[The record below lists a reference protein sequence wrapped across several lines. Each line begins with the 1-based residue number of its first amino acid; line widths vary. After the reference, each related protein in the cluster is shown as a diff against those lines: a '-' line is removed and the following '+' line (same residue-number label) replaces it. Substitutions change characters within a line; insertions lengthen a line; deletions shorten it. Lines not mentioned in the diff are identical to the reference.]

1 MAKFKNEVQRNDQ
14 HDINRVAEYLW
25 YAITICPSK
34 NSIKR
39 DIQYWADKHVYKK
52 ENISVNAYN
61 IIKINFPKYILE
73 NGDVKW
79 NSKFVNKSS
88 NRISL
93 HKEHIIP
100 NEFIYQK
107 LVDEFNNKD
116 LYNKKDE
123 GVKFI
128 KELLNIHF
136 CGLITNDECKI
147 LDSKFKSTM
156 PNGWKITD
164 DPKVRLTAVGIKMM

>member
-1 MAKFKNEVQRNDQ
+1 MKKFKNEVSRFDQ
-14 HDINRVAEYLW
+14 LDINVAAENLYIRIVN
-25 YAITICPSK
+25 YPSK
-34 NSIKR
+34 ISIKR
-39 DIQYWADKHVYKK
+39 DIQCWADKHVYKK
-52 ENISVNAYN
+52 ENISVKAYN
-61 IIKINFPKYILE
+61 IIKTNFPKYILE

-88 NRISL
+88 YNL
-93 HKEHIIP
+93 HLEHIIP
-100 NEFIYQK
+100 NSYIYQK

-123 GVKFI
+123 GINFI
-128 KELLNIHF
+128 KELLNIHI

-156 PNGWKITD
+156 PNGWKIID

>member
-1 MAKFKNEVQRNDQ
+1 MAKFKNEVSTFDQ
-14 HDINRVAEYLW
+14 LDINVAAENLYMRIVN
-25 YAITICPSK
+25 YPSK
-34 NSIKR
+34 ISIKR

-61 IIKINFPKYILE
+61 IIKTNFPKDILE

-88 NRISL
+88 YNL
-93 HKEHIIP
+93 HLEHIIP

-107 LVDEFNNKD
+107 LVDEFENKD

-123 GVKFI
+123 GINFI
-128 KELLNIHF
+128 KELLNIHV

-156 PNGWKITD
+156 PNGWNITN
-164 DPKVRLTAVGIKMM
+164 DPKVRLTIAGIKMM

>member
-1 MAKFKNEVQRNDQ
+1 MKKFKNEVSRFDQ
-14 HDINRVAEYLW
+14 LDINVAAENLYMRIVN
-25 YAITICPSK
+25 YPSRI
-34 NSIKR
+34 SIKR

-52 ENISVNAYN
+52 ENISVKAYN
-61 IIKINFPKYILE
+61 IIKTNFPEKILE

-79 NSKFVNKSS
+79 NFKFVNKSS
-88 NRISL
+88 NRIPL

>member
-1 MAKFKNEVQRNDQ
+1 MAKFKNEVSTFDQ
-14 HDINRVAEYLW
+14 LDINVAAENLYMRIVN
-25 YAITICPSK
+25 YPSK
-34 NSIKR
+34 ISIKR

-61 IIKINFPKYILE
+61 IIKTNFPKDILE

-88 NRISL
+88 YNL
-93 HKEHIIP
+93 HLEHIIP

-107 LVDEFNNKD
+107 LVDEFENKD

-123 GVKFI
+123 GINFI
-128 KELLNIHF
+128 KELLNIHV

-156 PNGWKITD
+156 PNGWNITN
-164 DPKVRLTAVGIKMM
+164 DPKVRLTIAGIKIM

>member
-1 MAKFKNEVQRNDQ
+1 MKKFKNEVSRFDQ
-14 HDINRVAEYLW
+14 LDINVAAENLYMRIVN
-25 YAITICPSK
+25 YPSRI
-34 NSIKR
+34 SIKR

-52 ENISVNAYN
+52 ENISVKAYN
-61 IIKINFPKYILE
+61 IIKTNFPEKILE

-79 NSKFVNKSS
+79 NFKFVNKSS
-88 NRISL
+88 NRIPL

-156 PNGWKITD
+156 PNGWNITD
-164 DPKVRLTAVGIKMM
+164 DPKVRLTIAGIKMM

>member
-1 MAKFKNEVQRNDQ
+1 MKKFKNEVSRFDQ
-14 HDINRVAEYLW
+14 LDINVAAENLYMRIVN
-25 YAITICPSK
+25 YPSRI
-34 NSIKR
+34 SIKR

-52 ENISVNAYN
+52 ENISVKAYN
-61 IIKINFPKYILE
+61 IIKTNFPEKILE
-73 NGDVKW
+73 NGDVEW
-79 NSKFVNKSS
+79 NYKFVNKNSY
-88 NRISL
+88 NL
-93 HKEHIIP
+93 HLEHIIP
-100 NEFIYQK
+100 NSYIYQM

>member
-1 MAKFKNEVQRNDQ
+1 MKKFKNEVSRFDQ
-14 HDINRVAEYLW
+14 LDINVAAENLYMRIVN
-25 YAITICPSK
+25 YPSRI
-34 NSIKR
+34 SIKR

-61 IIKINFPKYILE
+61 IIKTNFPEKILE

-79 NSKFVNKSS
+79 NFKFVNKNSY
-88 NRISL
+88 NL
-93 HKEHIIP
+93 HLEHIIP
-100 NEFIYQK
+100 NSYIYQM

>member
-1 MAKFKNEVQRNDQ
+1 MKKFKNEVSRFDQ
-14 HDINRVAEYLW
+14 LDINVAAENLYMRIVN
-25 YAITICPSK
+25 YPSRI
-34 NSIKR
+34 SIKR

-52 ENISVNAYN
+52 ENISVKAYN
-61 IIKINFPKYILE
+61 IIKTNFPKYILE

-79 NSKFVNKSS
+79 NFKFVNKSS
-88 NRISL
+88 NRIPL

-107 LVDEFNNKD
+107 IVDEFNNKD

-156 PNGWKITD
+156 PNGWNITD

>member
-1 MAKFKNEVQRNDQ
+1 MKKFKNEVSRFDQ
-14 HDINRVAEYLW
+14 LDINVAAENLYMCIVN
-25 YAITICPSK
+25 YPCKI
-34 NSIKR
+34 SIKR

-52 ENISVNAYN
+52 ENISVKAYN
-61 IIKINFPKYILE
+61 IIKTNFPKNILE

-88 NRISL
+88 NRIPL

-107 LVDEFNNKD
+107 LVDEFENKD

-123 GVKFI
+123 GINFI
-128 KELLNIHF
+128 KELLNIHV

-164 DPKVRLTAVGIKMM
+164 DPKVRLTIAGIKMM

>member
-1 MAKFKNEVQRNDQ
+1 MKKFKNEVSRFDQ
-14 HDINRVAEYLW
+14 LDINVAAENLYMRIVN
-25 YAITICPSK
+25 YPCKI
-34 NSIKR
+34 SIKR

-79 NSKFVNKSS
+79 NSKFVNKNSY
-88 NRISL
+88 NL
-93 HKEHIIP
+93 HLEHIIP
-100 NEFIYQK
+100 NSYIYQM
-107 LVDEFNNKD
+107 LVDEFENKD

-123 GVKFI
+123 GINFI
-128 KELLNIHF
+128 KELLNIHV

-147 LDSKFKSTM
+147 LDSKFKSIM
-156 PNGWKITD
+156 PNGWNITD
-164 DPKVRLTAVGIKMM
+164 DPKVRLTIAGIKMM